1 MKRRGQPITGWVIL
15 DKPLGLSSAAAVGIV
30 RRLFDA
36 AKAGHGGTLDPL
48 ATGVLPIALGEA
60 TKTMSMVLEGDKAYR
75 FTLTFGESRNTDDS
89 EGVVTA
95 TSPVRPDAA
104 AIQSVIPRFT
114 GAVEQVPPAYSA
126 IKVGGERAYAL
137 ARAGEAVQLAARTIQ
152 IDRLELLSVDGDTA
166 EFAVDCGKGTYIR
179 SLARDLAQALGSV
192 GYMSALRRTKAGRF
206 AEKAAFS
213 LDSLEALRHSAR
225 LAEALLPLSAVLD
238 DIPALA
244 MSDDDAHRLRC
255 GQRIRVS
262 GSTQG
267 IVFVNWSNARCRL
280 RLSARPRSSA
290 NTPTPR
296 RTPARRRFRSR
307 S

>member
-75 FTLTFGESRNTDDS
+75 FTLTFGESRNTDDG

-95 TSPVRPDAA
+95 TSRVRPDSA
-104 AIQSVIPRFT
+104 AIQAVIPRFT

-137 ARAGEAVQLAARTIQ
+137 ARAGEAVQLDARTVQ
-152 IDRLELLSVDGDTA
+152 IDRLELLFCEGDKA

-206 AEKAAFS
+206 TEKAAFS

-267 IVFVNWSNARCRL
+267 IVFVTADGKPVALARIEAGVAESIRVFNL
-280 RLSARPRSSA
+280 
-290 NTPTPR
+290 
-296 RTPARRRFRSR
+296 
-307 S
+307 

>member
-267 IVFVNWSNARCRL
+267 IVFVTADGKPVALARIEAGVAESIRVFNL
-280 RLSARPRSSA
+280 
-290 NTPTPR
+290 
-296 RTPARRRFRSR
+296 
-307 S
+307 

>member
-1 MKRRGQPITGWVIL
+1 MKRRGQPITGWVVL
-15 DKPLGLSSAAAVGIV
+15 DKPLGLSSAAAVGTV

-89 EGVVTA
+89 EGIIVA
-95 TSPVRPDAA
+95 TSPVRPAA
-104 AIQSVIPRFT
+104 SAIQAVIPRFT
-114 GAVEQVPPAYSA
+114 GAVEQVPPVYSA
-126 IKVGGERAYAL
+126 IRVGGERSYAR
-137 ARAGEAVQLAARTIQ
+137 ARAGEAVELAPRTVM
-152 IDRLELLSVDGDTA
+152 IDRLELLFVEGETA
-166 EFAVDCGKGTYIR
+166 HFAVECGKGTYIR

-206 AEKAAFS
+206 TEKAAFS

-244 MSDDDAHRLRC
+244 LGDDDAHRLRC

-267 IVFVNWSNARCRL
+267 IVFVTADGKPVALARVEAGVAEPIRVFNL
-280 RLSARPRSSA
+280 
-290 NTPTPR
+290 
-296 RTPARRRFRSR
+296 
-307 S
+307 

>member
-75 FTLTFGESRNTDDS
+75 FTLTFGESRNTDDG

-95 TSPVRPDAA
+95 TSLVRPDSA
-104 AIQSVIPRFT
+104 AIQAVIPRFT

-137 ARAGEAVQLAARTIQ
+137 ARAGEAVQLDARTVQ
-152 IDRLELLSVDGDTA
+152 IDRLELLSCEGDKA

-179 SLARDLAQALGSV
+179 SLARDLVLALGSV

-206 AEKAAFS
+206 TEKAAFS

-267 IVFVNWSNARCRL
+267 IVFVTADGKPVALARIEAGVAESIRVFNL
-280 RLSARPRSSA
+280 
-290 NTPTPR
+290 
-296 RTPARRRFRSR
+296 
-307 S
+307 

>member
-75 FTLTFGESRNTDDS
+75 FTLTFGESRNTDDG

-95 TSPVRPDAA
+95 TSRVRPDSA
-104 AIQSVIPRFT
+104 AIQAVIPRFT

-126 IKVGGERAYAL
+126 MKVGGERAYAL
-137 ARAGEAVQLAARTIQ
+137 ARAGEAVQLDARTVQ
-152 IDRLELLSVDGDTA
+152 IDRLELLFCEGDKA

-206 AEKAAFS
+206 TEKAAFS

-267 IVFVNWSNARCRL
+267 IVFVTADGKPVALARIEAGVAESIRVFNL
-280 RLSARPRSSA
+280 
-290 NTPTPR
+290 
-296 RTPARRRFRSR
+296 
-307 S
+307 

>member
-75 FTLTFGESRNTDDS
+75 FTLTFGESRNTDDG

-95 TSPVRPDAA
+95 TSLVRPDSA
-104 AIQSVIPRFT
+104 AIQAVIPRFT

-137 ARAGEAVQLAARTIQ
+137 ARAGEAVQLDARTVQ
-152 IDRLELLSVDGDTA
+152 IDRLELLSCEGDKA

-179 SLARDLAQALGSV
+179 SLARDLALALGSV

-206 AEKAAFS
+206 TEKAAFS

-267 IVFVNWSNARCRL
+267 IVFVTADGKPVALARIEAGVAESIRVFNL
-280 RLSARPRSSA
+280 
-290 NTPTPR
+290 
-296 RTPARRRFRSR
+296 
-307 S
+307 

>member
-75 FTLTFGESRNTDDS
+75 FTLTFGESRNTDDG

-95 TSPVRPDAA
+95 TSRVRPDSA
-104 AIQSVIPRFT
+104 AIQAVIPRFT

-137 ARAGEAVQLAARTIQ
+137 ARAGEAVQLDARTVQ
-152 IDRLELLSVDGDTA
+152 IDRLELLFCEGDKA

-206 AEKAAFS
+206 TEKAAFS

-267 IVFVNWSNARCRL
+267 IVYVTADGKPVALARIEAGVAESIRVFNL
-280 RLSARPRSSA
+280 
-290 NTPTPR
+290 
-296 RTPARRRFRSR
+296 
-307 S
+307 